1 MTIKHYLLV
10 LFIMFVFGSSYPVN
24 KLALNTSLPPM
35 LAGSLRMFILFVFLV
50 PFCKFKVPNKKY
62 FLPLVGFSLTMGFGV
77 IFFLNLSL
85 GEATFVAPIIIGA
98 QLAIPFALLTS
109 SIFLGEK
116 VNTKQWLLILVSFLG
131 IFLIGY
137 DPNLKSEIF
146 AILLCAV
153 SAFFYGIANVFSRY
167 IKDIDVKLTNAIM
180 GFTGFITLLL
190 FSIIFEGNTVNQ
202 LKNIDFYTWLLL
214 LHNGIMVSVI
224 AHTSMFYL
232 YKFYS
237 VNKVM
242 PFYSLFPIFGLVLTF
257 FIFDEIPTL
266 LSAIGGSIVILS
278 VYGLQK
284 IR

>member
-24 KLALNTSLPPM
+24 KLALNASLPPM
-35 LAGSLRMFILFVFLV
+35 LAGSLRMLILFVFLV

-167 IKDIDVKLTNAIM
+167 IKDIYVKLTNAIM

-266 LSAIGGSIVILS
+266 LSAIGGSIVIIS
-278 VYGLQK
+278 VYRLQK

>member
-1 MTIKHYLLV
+1 M
-10 LFIMFVFGSSYPVN
+10 FIFGSSYPVN

-35 LAGSLRMFILFVFLV
+35 LAGSLRMLILFICLL
-50 PFCKFKVPNKKY
+50 PFCKFKIPNKRY
-62 FLPLVGFSLTMGFGV
+62 LLPLVGFSLTMGFGV

-98 QLAIPFALLTS
+98 QLAIPFALLAS

-116 VNTKQWLLILVSFLG
+116 VNAKQWLLILISFFG

-137 DPNLKSEIF
+137 DPNLKDEIY
-146 AILLCAV
+146 AIFLCSV

-167 IKDIDVKLTNAIM
+167 IKEIDVKFTNMIM
-180 GFTGFITLLL
+180 GFTGFITILL
-190 FSIIFEGNTVNQ
+190 FSVFSEGNTVSH
-202 LKNIDFYTWLLL
+202 LMNIDINTWLLL
-214 LHNGIMVSVI
+214 FHNGIMVSVI

-237 VNKVM
+237 INKVM
-242 PFYSLFPIFGLVLTF
+242 PFYSLFPIFGLILTF
-257 FIFDEIPTL
+257 LIFGEIPTL
-266 LSAIGGSIVILS
+266 FSAIGGTIVIIS
-278 VYGLQK
+278 VYQLQK

>member
-24 KLALNTSLPPM
+24 KLALNASLPPM
-35 LAGSLRMFILFVFLV
+35 LAGSLRMLILFVFLV

-266 LSAIGGSIVILS
+266 LSAIGGSIVIIS
-278 VYGLQK
+278 VYRLQK